1 MQRQLNNKIQ
11 PYVSYQSLMMFKSII
26 ISKQS
31 TNFVIVKTSSEDS
44 YVKLF
49 FLYNFH
55 RRRIPHNIIIDY
67 EVTSFYSRL
76 EII

>member
-11 PYVSYQSLMMFKSII
+11 PHVSYQSLMMFKSII

-31 TNFVIVKTSSEDS
+31 TNFVIVETSSEDS

-55 RRRIPHNIIIDY
+55 RRRISHNIIIDY